1 MAGHSKWANTKHR
14 KGALDKKRAKIF
26 SKIAKFIIIAAR
38 DGGGDPAANARL
50 RLMIDK
56 ARAANMPKDNIER
69 AIAKGTGELD
79 GATYS
84 ELVYE
89 GYAPGQVAV
98 VIDILTDNKNR
109 TASELRKIFDKQAG
123 ATLGN
128 PGSVSWMFETKGV
141 IEIPVPLIEEDQL
154 MELALEAGAEDV
166 KIEGEVHQILT
177 APEGFSAVRSAIEE
191 KEIEPSLAEVT
202 RIPTTTVVVD
212 ELDLAQKVVN
222 FISDLEDHDDVQTVH
237 TNFDIPDE
245 ILDKLE

>member
-26 SKIAKFIIIAAR
+26 SKLAKFIIIAAR
-38 DGGGDPAANARL
+38 DGGGDPGANARL
-50 RLMIDK
+50 RLAVDK

-69 AIAKGTGELD
+69 AIAKGTGDLD

-109 TASELRKIFDKQAG
+109 TASELRKVFDKKK

-128 PGSVSWMFETKGV
+128 PGSVSWMFDTKG
-141 IEIPVPLIEEDQL
+141 LIELPVAAIGEEEL
-154 MELALEAGAEDV
+154 MDLVLEAGAEDV
-166 KIEGEVHQILT
+166 KVEGDLFQVFC
-177 APEGFSAVRSAIEE
+177 APENFTDVCAAIEAQ
-191 KEIEPSLAEVT
+191 EIEPTSAEVT
-202 RIPTTTVVVD
+202 RIPSTTVEIT
-212 ELDLAQKVVN
+212 ELALAQKVVD
-222 FISDLEDHDDVQTVH
+222 FIGDLEDHDDVNTVH
-237 TNFDIPDE
+237 SNFDMPDE
-245 ILDKLE
+245 ILEQLE